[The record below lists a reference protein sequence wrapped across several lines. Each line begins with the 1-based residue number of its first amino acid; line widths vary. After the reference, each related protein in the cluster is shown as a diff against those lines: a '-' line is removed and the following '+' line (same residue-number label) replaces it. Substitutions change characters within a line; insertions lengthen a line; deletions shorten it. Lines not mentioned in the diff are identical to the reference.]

1 MSKIYLGGKL
11 VIDPDKKLEK
21 VKLTQAEYNALT
33 TKKDNIL
40 YVITD
45 APNPYNKLVEVE
57 EQFNTH
63 KNNEQIHVPE
73 NRTANQV
80 LSVDENDDLN
90 WRNLDKSDVGLDK
103 VDNTADID
111 KPVST
116 AQQQAITSA
125 KNSVNGAL
133 NNHLNDKSNPHKV
146 NKSQVGLS
154 NVTNDAQVKRSEMGV
169 ASGVATL
176 DNNGKVPSSQ
186 LPSYVDDVLEYNNKS
201 AFPATGETGKIYVDT
216 TTNLTYRWSG
226 SQYVEISP
234 SLALGET
241 SSTAYSGDKGKAT
254 TDKVNTHVANTD
266 NPHNVTKAQVGLSNV
281 DNTSDLDKPI
291 SNSVQTVINKHWS
304 EINKANYHLDYLES
318 HKGQPYGIATL
329 DSNGKVPTSQ
339 LPADIGGSSLEI
351 GETTGTA
358 YDGAKG
364 KKNADDIIALTTTVG
379 NKVDKVTG
387 KGLSTN
393 DYTNEDKTKL
403 NNIEANANNYVLP
416 TATENVKGGITL
428 AAPFM
433 LDDDGKLKCELAT
446 TLQKGLMRSKDK
458 AKLDGIEEGAQVNTV
473 TSVSGKTGK
482 VTLTKSDVGLG
493 KVDNLSR
500 SEILASAPLTGTPTA
515 PTALSTVNNTQ
526 IATTAFVHN
535 LVSGSIAAND
545 AMIFKGV
552 INRNT
557 DLPATHELGWTYKI
571 GTTGTYAGNVCEV
584 GDMIICVTSGT
595 AANNAH
601 WTVVQTNID
610 GAVTGPTASTV
621 GHVATFNSATG
632 KVIKDSGYTIATS
645 VPANAKFTDT
655 TYSNATTTTPGLMS
669 ASDKVKV
676 DAAVTNIKIA
686 SGTNINAVGTPSV
699 TATKNGAE
707 TTLTFNYLKGATG
720 AQGPKGDTGAKG
732 DTGPK
737 GDTGAQGPKGDTGA
751 QGPKGDTGATPTITA
766 SATVDSNTGTPS
778 VTVTKGG
785 TAAAPSFAFAFK
797 NLKGAAGVNATTTS
811 VASSS
816 TNGLMSKEDKAKLD
830 FLFGCNSVTTL
841 NNLPIDKHLVI
852 AKVTESQVLKLANSP
867 SAGYEIQVMIE
878 NQSSSDITITLS
890 AITGL
895 VATPEITIPA
905 KQYGEVNIIS
915 GPNSTLYVR
924 AI

>member
-80 LSVDENDDLN
+80 LSVDENDDLK

-116 AQQQAITSA
+116 AQQQAINSA

-133 NNHLNDKSNPHKV
+133 NNHLNDKNNPHKV

-176 DNNGKVPSSQ
+176 DSNGKVPSSQ
-186 LPSYVDDVLEYNNKS
+186 LPSYVDDVLEYTNK
-201 AFPATGETGKIYVDT
+201 ANFPTTGETGKIYIDN
-216 TTNLTYRWSG
+216 TTNLTYRWGG

-281 DNTSDLDKPI
+281 DNTSDLDKPM
-291 SNSVQTVINKHWS
+291 SNAVSSAFNVFNSNLNKVKESVS
-304 EINKANYHLDYLES
+304 SNKAQIGYVYS
-318 HKGQPYGIATL
+318 SKGQPNGLATL

-364 KKNADDIIALTTTVG
+364 KKNADDITALTTTVN

-393 DYTNEDKTKL
+393 DYTNKDKSKLDNLPSSFITYISTGVNTDGGINGIRIDWACRMLGQTTDTNTATTIPYATTSHSGIMSFSDKTKL
-403 NNIEANANNYVLP
+403 
-416 TATENVKGGITL
+416 
-428 AAPFM
+428 
-433 LDDDGKLKCELAT
+433 
-446 TLQKGLMRSKDK
+446 
-458 AKLDGIEEGAQVNTV
+458 DGIQEGAQVNSV

-500 SEILASAPLTGTPTA
+500 SEILESVSLTGTPTA

-535 LVSGSIAAND
+535 LVSSSIAAND

-601 WTVVQTNID
+601 WTVVQANVD

-720 AQGPKGDTGAKG
+720 AQGPKGDTGA
-732 DTGPK
+732 
-737 GDTGAQGPKGDTGA
+737 
-751 QGPKGDTGATPTITA
+751 TPTITA
-766 SATVDSNTGTPS
+766 SATIDSNTGTPS

-816 TNGLMSKEDKAKLD
+816 ANGLMSKEDKAKLD

>member
-1 MSKIYLGGKL
+1 MSKIYLGDKL

-21 VKLTQAEYNALT
+21 VKLTQAEYDALT

-45 APNPYNKLVEVE
+45 APNPYNRFIKVE
-57 EQFNTH
+57 EFFNAH
-63 KNNEQIHVPE
+63 KNDEDIHVPTKRE
-73 NRTANQV
+73 EGQL
-80 LSVDENDDLN
+80 LSVDENDYLN
-90 WRNLDKSDVGLDK
+90 WRNLDKADVGLDK

-133 NNHLNDKSNPHKV
+133 NNHLNDKNNPHKV

-176 DNNGKVPSSQ
+176 DNNGHVPSSQ
-186 LPSYVDDVLEYNNKS
+186 LPSYIDDVLEYNNKS

-216 TTNLTYRWSG
+216 TANLTYRWSG

-241 SSTAYSGDKGKAT
+241 SSTAYSGD
-254 TDKVNTHVANTD
+254 
-266 NPHNVTKAQVGLSNV
+266 
-281 DNTSDLDKPI
+281 
-291 SNSVQTVINKHWS
+291 
-304 EINKANYHLDYLES
+304 
-318 HKGQPYGIATL
+318 
-329 DSNGKVPTSQ
+329 
-339 LPADIGGSSLEI
+339 
-351 GETTGTA
+351 
-358 YDGAKG
+358 KG

-393 DYTNEDKTKL
+393 DYTNE
-403 NNIEANANNYVLP
+403 A
-416 TATENVKGGITL
+416 
-428 AAPFM
+428 
-433 LDDDGKLKCELAT
+433 
-446 TLQKGLMRSKDK
+446 K
-458 AKLDGIEEGAQVNTV
+458 AKLDGIDNFADNKAGLIKGYRYDDYTNNNFGIKSLRDGYGYVHITDATTNQKGLMAASDKSKLDTLPSSFITYISTGVTTDGYSDGIRIDWACRILGHTTDTNTATTIPSATTSHSGVMSVSDKTKLDGIQKGAQVNTV

-500 SEILASAPLTGTPTA
+500 SEILASASLTGTPTA

-552 INRNT
+552 VNRNT

-601 WTVVQTNID
+601 WTVVQANVD

-676 DAAVTNIKIA
+676 DAAVTNIKTV

-707 TTLTFNYLKGATG
+707 TTLTFNYLKGA
-720 AQGPKGDTGAKG
+720 
-732 DTGPK
+732 
-737 GDTGAQGPKGDTGA
+737 TGA

-816 TNGLMSKEDKAKLD
+816 ANGLMSKEDKAKLD

-841 NNLPIDKHLVI
+841 TNLPIDKHLVI

-878 NQSSSDITITLS
+878 NQSSSDITINLS
-890 AITGL
+890 AIPGL
-895 VATPEITIPA
+895 VATSEITIPA